1 MFNLFRRKKAVE
13 TPVKTNHRQQ
23 QPKIFIDKQ
32 VEKFQKS
39 LATRSL
45 GLVGDRID
53 GSLQQDTIT
62 GTFNKALK
70 SNGKRLYDQGRTLA
84 LNTSVGSRY
93 TQYITDMVVGG
104 GLDPKPSIVKP
115 NGKLDSALNKQIEN
129 AFWKWA
135 QNAKRFSRNGR
146 FNFRELLVM
155 AERER
160 VMGGECFI
168 VLTKENNELNVS
180 ILSADKCD
188 WSLNREISKERAIYQ
203 GVEYDVETMKP
214 VAYWFRKINLLTQT
228 YTGDNYRV
236 DASQV
241 CHYYQPLAAESLRG
255 VTDFLPV
262 IKDIAHQDAF
272 REAVLVHKRISSC
285 SMAFIE
291 RPKDS
296 GDDFDTGEDDEQY
309 QAPEVIHDFAPGTI
323 QELPE
328 GATIK
333 SIQSSQSGDDFN
345 SFNDGMFKSI
355 AMGLGVFNQGL
366 TGDTSQ
372 INYSAARFGELLQR
386 NRVKALQNKLIET
399 VVLPI
404 FEAYLRHYS
413 ARGIVPIRITA
424 IPHIIDNTTII
435 RPRFESVDVI
445 KDVNADIALI
455 DKGLKSRTA
464 VILERGDD
472 PEKVFSE
479 IQAEKS
485 ALNIIVDGEGEEK
498 NSPADP

>member
-13 TPVKTNHRQQ
+13 TPVKTNNRQQ
-23 QPKIFIDKQ
+23 QQKIFIDKQ
-32 VEKFQKS
+32 VEKFQKDLS
-39 LATRSL
+39 KRSL

-53 GSLQQDTIT
+53 GQLQQDTIT

-93 TQYITDMVVGG
+93 TQYITDMVVAT
-104 GLDPKPSIVKP
+104 GLDPKPSIVKS

-188 WSLNREISKERAIYQ
+188 WSLNREVSKDRAIFQ
-203 GVEYDVETMKP
+203 GIEYDVETMRP

-241 CHYYQPLAAESLRG
+241 CHYYQPLTAESLRG

-272 REAVLVHKRISSC
+272 RETAIIQKRIAASS
-285 SMAFIE
+285 MGFIE

-296 GDDFDTGEDDEQY
+296 GDDFDTGEEDEQY
-309 QAPEVIHDFAPGTI
+309 QAPEVVQDFAPGTI

-333 SIQSSQSGDDFN
+333 SIQATQSGDDFN
-345 SFNDGMFKSI
+345 SFNDAMFTSVS
-355 AMGLGVFNQGL
+355 MGLGVFKQGL

-372 INYSAARFGELLQR
+372 INYSAARFGELTQR
-386 NRVKALQNKLIET
+386 TRVKALQNKLIET
-399 VVLPI
+399 VVTPI

-435 RPRFESVDVI
+435 RPRFESVDPF
-445 KDVNADIALI
+445 KDVSAEIALI
-455 DKGLKSRTA
+455 DNGLKSRTA

-485 ALNIIVDGEGEEK
+485 ALNIIVDGESK
-498 NSPADP
+498 DNPSQADP

>member
-23 QPKIFIDKQ
+23 QQKIFIDKQ
-32 VEKFQKS
+32 VEKFQKDLS
-39 LATRSL
+39 KRSL

-104 GLDPKPSIVKP
+104 GLDPKPSIVKS
-115 NGKLDSALNKQIEN
+115 NGKLDTALNKQIEN

-135 QNAKRFSRNGR
+135 QSAKRFSRNGR

-188 WSLNREISKERAIYQ
+188 WSLNREVSKERAIYQ
-203 GVEYDVETMKP
+203 GIEYDVETMKP

-241 CHYYQPLAAESLRG
+241 CHYYQPLCAESLRG

-272 REAVLVHKRISSC
+272 REAVLVMKRISAC
-285 SMAFIE
+285 NMAFIE

-333 SIQSSQSGDDFN
+333 SIQSTQSGDDFN
-345 SFNDGMFKSI
+345 SFNDAMYGSV
-355 AMGLGVFNQGL
+355 AMGLGVFKQGL

-372 INYSAARFGELLQR
+372 INYSASRFGDLMQR
-386 NRVKALQNKLIET
+386 HRVKALQNKLIEA
-399 VVLPI
+399 VVSPI

-435 RPRFESVDVI
+435 RPRFESVDPF
-445 KDVNADIALI
+445 KDVSAEIALI
-455 DKGLKSRTA
+455 DNGLKSRTA

-485 ALNIIVDGEGEEK
+485 ALNIIVNGEGEEK

>member
-1 MFNLFRRKKAVE
+1 MFNLFRRKKVVE

-23 QPKIFIDKQ
+23 QKLFINKS
-32 VEKFQKS
+32 VEKYQNDLNK
-39 LATRSL
+39 RSL

-70 SNGKRLYDQGRTLA
+70 SNAKRLYDQGRTLA
-84 LNTSVGSRY
+84 LNTAVGSRY
-93 TQYITDMVVGG
+93 TQYITDMVVGT
-104 GLDPKPSIVKP
+104 GLDPKPSMVKS

-188 WSLNREISKERAIYQ
+188 WTLNREVSKDRAIYQ
-203 GVEYDVETMKP
+203 GVEYDVETMRP

-272 REAVLVHKRISSC
+272 REAVLIQKRIAATA
-285 SMAFIE
+285 MGFIE

-296 GDDFDTGEDDEQY
+296 GDDFDTGEDEDQY
-309 QAPEVIHDFAPGTI
+309 QAPDVIHDFAPGTI

-333 SIQSSQSGDDFN
+333 SIQSNQSGDDFN
-345 SFNDGMFKSI
+345 SFNSGMFTSI

-413 ARGIVPIRITA
+413 ARGVVPIRITA
-424 IPHIIDNTTII
+424 IPHVIDNTTII
-435 RPRFESVDVI
+435 RPRFESVDVN
-445 KDVNADIALI
+445 KDVSADIALI

-485 ALNIIVDGEGEEK
+485 ALNIIVDGESK
-498 NSPADP
+498 DNPSQTDPQ

>member
-84 LNTSVGSRY
+84 INNAVGKRY
-93 TQYITDMVVGG
+93 KQYIVDQVVGT
-104 GLDPKPSIVKP
+104 GLDPKPSIVKS
-115 NGKLDSALNKQIEN
+115 NGKLDTALNKQIEN

-135 QNAKRFSRNGR
+135 QSAKRFSRNGR
-146 FNFRELLVM
+146 FNFREMLAM
-155 AERER
+155 AESER
-160 VMGGECFI
+160 VQGGECFI
-168 VLTKENNELNVS
+168 VLTKENNELQVS
-180 ILSADKCD
+180 ILSADRCD
-188 WSLNREISKERAIYQ
+188 WSLSREISKDRAIFQ
-203 GVEYDVETMKP
+203 GIEYDVETMRP

-228 YTGDNYRV
+228 YTGENYRV
-236 DASQV
+236 DASHV
-241 CHYYQPLAAESLRG
+241 CHYYQPLCAESLRG

-262 IKDIAHQDAF
+262 IKDIAHQEAF
-272 REAVLVHKRISSC
+272 RETAIIQKRIAASS
-285 SMAFIE
+285 MGFIE

-296 GDDFDTGEDDEQY
+296 GDDFDTGEEDEQY
-309 QAPEVIHDFAPGTI
+309 QAPEVVQDFAPGTI

-333 SIQSSQSGDDFN
+333 SIQATQNGDDFI
-345 SFNDGMFKSI
+345 SFNDGMFTHI
-355 AMGLGVFNQGL
+355 AMGLGVFKQGL

-372 INYSAARFGELLQR
+372 INYSAARFGELTQR

-435 RPRFESVDVI
+435 RPRFESVDPF
-445 KDVNADIALI
+445 KDVSAEIALI
-455 DKGLKSRTA
+455 DNGLKSRTA

-485 ALNIIVDGEGEEK
+485 ALNIIVNGEGEEK

>member
-1 MFNLFRRKKAVE
+1 MFNLFRRKKVVE

-23 QPKIFIDKQ
+23 QKLFINKS
-32 VEKFQKS
+32 VEKYQNDLNK
-39 LATRSL
+39 RSL

-53 GSLQQDTIT
+53 GQLQQDTIT

-93 TQYITDMVVGG
+93 TQYIADMVVGT
-104 GLDPKPSIVKP
+104 GLDPKPSIVKS

-188 WSLNREISKERAIYQ
+188 WTLNREVSKERAIYQ
-203 GVEYDVETMKP
+203 GVEYDVNTMRP

-272 REAVLVHKRISSC
+272 RETAIVQKRIAASS
-285 SMAFIE
+285 MGFIE

-309 QAPEVIHDFAPGTI
+309 QAPEVVQDFAPGTI

-333 SIQSSQSGDDFN
+333 SIQATQSGDDFN
-345 SFNDGMFKSI
+345 SFNDAMFTSVS
-355 AMGLGVFNQGL
+355 MGLGVFKQGL
-366 TGDTSQ
+366 TGDCSQ

-386 NRVKALQNKLIET
+386 NRVKSLQNKLIET

-485 ALNIIVDGEGEEK
+485 ALNIIVNGEGEEK
-498 NSPADP
+498 NPPADP